1 MARIEAH
8 GSTDVGLL
16 RTHNEDYYDINDRD
30 QIYVVADG
38 MGGHN
43 HGEVASQIAVETILS
58 YIEGDQK
65 SRRERKKHEGNGSG
79 GPDSGTLPLGYDAEL
94 RRHSNQLKQSIQL
107 AHDEV
112 LNAIR
117 QDGSLLGM
125 GTTVVGAMHH
135 GDVLAIAHVGD
146 SRGYR
151 LRDGHLELL
160 TQDHTWVNEQVVA
173 GYLSEEQ
180 AKSHPLKNV
189 VTRALGGDNDV
200 VVDVIETPAR
210 PGDLFLLCSD
220 GLTTMLSDQE
230 IHRRLSSDES
240 LEAKCKRLI
249 DDANARG
256 GFDNVTVVLLQ
267 VLADGETES
276 SSATSGHEPT
286 QEDDPT
292 QPLES

>member
-1 MARIEAH
+1 MVHIDTY

-16 RTHNEDYYDINDRD
+16 RTHNEDYFDIDEAE

-43 HGEVASQIAVETILS
+43 HGEVASQIAVETILG
-58 YIEGDQK
+58 YIGDESSRGNHDGPRTPDATGDDTETVIYGEGASGDDDLAEHSAQLEK
-65 SRRERKKHEGNGSG
+65 SIR
-79 GPDSGTLPLGYDAEL
+79 
-94 RRHSNQLKQSIQL
+94 L
-107 AHDEV
+107 AHDAV
-112 LNAIR
+112 LEAIR

-125 GTTVVGAMHH
+125 GTTVVGAMLED
-135 GDVLAIAHVGD
+135 DVLAIAHVGD

-189 VTRALGGDNDV
+189 VTRALGGDSEV

-230 IHRRLSSDES
+230 IHRRLSSGGTLKEIC
-240 LEAKCKRLI
+240 EQLI

-256 GFDNVTVVLLQ
+256 GYDNVTVVLLQ
-267 VLADGETES
+267 VRDDEES
-276 SSATSGHEPT
+276 SSRAADE
-286 QEDDPT
+286 EDPT
-292 QPLES
+292 QPLEG

>member
-1 MARIEAH
+1 MVRIEAY

-16 RTHNEDYYDINDRD
+16 RTHNEDYFDISEEDRV
-30 QIYVVADG
+30 YVVADG

-58 YIEGDQK
+58 FLSETAD
-65 SRRERKKHEGNGSG
+65 R
-79 GPDSGTLPLGYDAEL
+79 DGTLPLGYDSNL
-94 RRHSNQLKQSIQL
+94 HQHSNRLKRSIHI

-117 QDGSLLGM
+117 RDGSLLGM
-125 GTTVVGAMHH
+125 GTTVVGAIYER
-135 GDVLAIAHVGD
+135 DVLAIAHVGD

-151 LRDGHLELL
+151 LRQGHLELL

-189 VTRALGGDNDV
+189 VTRALGGDSDV
-200 VVDVIETPAR
+200 VVDVLETSVRA
-210 PGDLFLLCSD
+210 GDVFLLCSD

-230 IHRRLSSDES
+230 IHQRLTDDASLEEICRRLIHDS
-240 LEAKCKRLI
+240 
-249 DDANARG
+249 NARG
-256 GFDNVTVVLLQ
+256 GFDNITVV
-267 VLADGETES
+267 VLKVEGSGQGAADTAPSLGGEASDDET
-276 SSATSGHEPT
+276 T
-286 QEDDPT
+286 QT
-292 QPLES
+292 LEM

>member
-1 MARIEAH
+1 MVRIEAF

-16 RTHNEDYYDINDRD
+16 RTHNEDYFDINEED
-30 QIYVVADG
+30 QVYVVADG

-43 HGEVASQIAVETILS
+43 HGEVASQIAVETILGF
-58 YIEGDQK
+58 IADTND
-65 SRRERKKHEGNGSG
+65 R
-79 GPDSGTLPLGYDAEL
+79 DGTLPVGYDKNL
-94 RRHSNQLKQSIQL
+94 KQHSNRLKRSIHL

-117 QDGSLLGM
+117 KDGSLLGM
-125 GTTVVGAMHH
+125 GTTVVGAMHD
-135 GDVLAIAHVGD
+135 GAVISIAHVGD

-173 GYLSEEQ
+173 GYLSEDQ

-189 VTRALGGDNDV
+189 VTRALGGDSEV
-200 VVDVIETPAR
+200 VVDVIETLAE

-230 IHRRLSSDES
+230 IHQRLTGRQDLEDVCRRL
-240 LEAKCKRLI
+240 I
-249 DDANARG
+249 HDANARG
-256 GFDNVTVVLLQ
+256 GFDNITVVLMK
-267 VLADGETES
+267 VLDEQDVESDSSEEDTIPMTIPVGEDAGDDQT
-276 SSATSGHEPT
+276 T
-286 QEDDPT
+286 QAVKRY
-292 QPLES
+292 

>member
-1 MARIEAH
+1 MVRIEAF

-16 RTHNEDYYDINDRD
+16 RTHNEDYFDINERDRV
-30 QIYVVADG
+30 YVVADG

-43 HGEVASQIAVETILS
+43 HGEVASQIAVETILGF
-58 YIEGDQK
+58 IAECGEDGD
-65 SRRERKKHEGNGSG
+65 
-79 GPDSGTLPLGYDAEL
+79 DSTLPLGYDAEL
-94 RRHSNQLKQSIQL
+94 REHSNRLKRSIHL

-112 LNAIR
+112 LAAIR
-117 QDGSLLGM
+117 RDGSLLGM
-125 GTTVVGAMHH
+125 GTTVVGAIH
-135 GDVLAIAHVGD
+135 DRDIVAIAHVGD

-189 VTRALGGDNDV
+189 VTRALGGDSDV
-200 VVDVIETPAR
+200 VVDVIETAAR

-230 IHRRLSSDES
+230 IHQRLSATGDLEAICRRL
-240 LEAKCKRLI
+240 I
-249 DDANARG
+249 HDANARG
-256 GFDNVTVVLLQ
+256 GFDNITVVLMAVSANEETLRGNGHGALDET
-267 VLADGETES
+267 LALPG
-276 SSATSGHEPT
+276 
-286 QEDDPT
+286 
-292 QPLES
+292 